1 MAGAFKK
8 GGAALPVYKDEE
20 RKSWYVWFRYKD
32 WSGTVRQ
39 HKKRGFAKK
48 SEAVQYERDFLK
60 KQNGSCDMAF
70 GSMVELYMEDC
81 QTRLRSTTYENKK
94 YLIDSKVLPAL
105 KDLPVNAITPA
116 VVRKWQNDLLDD
128 EADYSPTY
136 IKTINNQL
144 SAIFNFAKRYYGLQV
159 NPAAVAGSVGKK
171 NAETMQFWTEAE
183 FQTFAAAIVDKPASY
198 AIFNTLFWTGMRS
211 GELLALTLDDVSFD
225 AKTISITKS
234 YARLESED
242 IISPPK
248 TPKSRRVITAPDFLL
263 DILQDYAGRLYDYYS
278 SERLFAY
285 TKSYLHSEMARGSKK
300 SGVKKIRVHDL
311 RHSHASLLIE
321 LGFSPLL
328 ISERLGHEN
337 VETTLST
344 YAHLYPNKHGEVSD
358 KLNTLF
364 APENGSKPAEK
375 PDNFE

>member
-1 MAGAFKK
+1 
-8 GGAALPVYKDEE
+8 
-20 RKSWYVWFRYKD
+20 
-32 WSGTVRQ
+32 
-39 HKKRGFAKK
+39 
-48 SEAVQYERDFLK
+48 
-60 KQNGSCDMAF
+60 MAF

>member
-1 MAGAFKK
+1 LR

-60 KQNGSCDMAF
+60 KQSGSCDMAF

-81 QTRLRSTTYENKK
+81 KTRLRSTTYESKK
-94 YLIDSKVLPAL
+94 YLIDSKILPAL

-116 VVRKWQNDLLDD
+116 VVRKWQNDLLND
-128 EADYSPTY
+128 EAEYSPTY

-144 SAIFNFAKRYYGLQV
+144 SAIFNFAKRYYGLGV

-171 NAETMQFWTEAE
+171 NAEAMQFWTQDE
-183 FQTFAAAIVDKPASY
+183 FQRFAAAISDKPASY

-211 GELLALTLDDVSFD
+211 GELLALTLEDVNFE

-234 YARLESED
+234 YARLEGKD
-242 IISPPK
+242 VISPPK
-248 TPKSRRVITAPDFLL
+248 TPKSRRVITVPDFLL
-263 DILQDYAGRLYDYYS
+263 DILRDYADRLYDYDP

-285 TKSYLHSEMARGSKK
+285 TKYYLQSEMARGCKK

-337 VETTLST
+337 VETTLSI

-358 KLNTLF
+358 KLNVLYT
-364 APENGSKPAEK
+364 PENGQKSPEK
-375 PDNFE
+375 SDNFE

>member
-1 MAGAFKK
+1 LK

-48 SEAVQYERDFLK
+48 SEATQYERDFLK
-60 KQNGSCDMAF
+60 KQSGSCDMSFA
-70 GSMVELYMEDC
+70 SMVELYMEDC
-81 QTRLRSTTYENKK
+81 KTRLRSTTYENKK

-105 KDLPVNAITPA
+105 KDLPVNAISPA

-128 EADYSPTY
+128 EAEYSPTY

-144 SAIFNFAKRYYGLQV
+144 SAIFNFARRYYGLQV
-159 NPAAVAGSVGKK
+159 NPVAVAGSVGKK
-171 NAETMQFWTEAE
+171 NAEAMQFWTQDE
-183 FQTFAAAIVDKPASY
+183 FQRFATAISDKPASI

-211 GELLALTLDDVSFD
+211 GELLALTLDDVDFD
-225 AKTISITKS
+225 AKAISITKS
-234 YARLESED
+234 YARLGCED
-242 IISPPK
+242 VISPPK
-248 TPKSRRVITAPDFLL
+248 TPKSRRVITVPDFLL
-263 DILQDYAGRLYDYYS
+263 VIIQDYVGRLYDYDS
-278 SERLFAY
+278 SERLFDY
-285 TKSYLHSEMARGSKK
+285 TKHYLQNEMARGCKK

-328 ISERLGHEN
+328 ISERLGHES
-337 VETTLST
+337 VETTLGT
-344 YAHLYPNKHGEVSD
+344 YAHLYPDKHGEVSE
-358 KLNTLF
+358 KLDVLF
-364 APENGSKPAEK
+364 APENGINPAEN
-375 PDNFE
+375 PVIFD